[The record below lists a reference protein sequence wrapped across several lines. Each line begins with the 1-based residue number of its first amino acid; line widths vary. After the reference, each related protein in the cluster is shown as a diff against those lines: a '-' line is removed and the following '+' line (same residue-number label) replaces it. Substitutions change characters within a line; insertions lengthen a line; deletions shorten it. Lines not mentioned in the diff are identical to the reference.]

1 MSEQPSRRVLTD
13 ASRLI
18 IEAAVRAGADV
29 FVGYPITPANWLYHY
44 ATQRF
49 PTTLP
54 ATDEITTLQW
64 MAGFAAAGRFPV
76 TATSF
81 PGFAL
86 MVESVNMAY
95 MMELPML
102 IVLVQRL
109 GPSTGSATTGA
120 QGDLLLLRGV
130 ISGGYPLPV
139 FSPSNFED
147 CWELTGRAV
156 AASLQMRTP
165 VVLLTSKEMVMT
177 SRSFDLS
184 RLPAIERASW
194 PQYRG
199 SNGYLPYRANPAEP
213 PPFLPVGNRQ
223 HQVRINASTHD
234 ASGLIRK
241 ATPEALANTRRLQEK
256 IQAGMEKHVY
266 FEYDPA
272 PDADALLVTY
282 GVTAEA
288 GRDAIRRLQERGRA
302 VSLLVVKTLL
312 PFPQEALAIIRRYA
326 RVLIAEENLSGLL
339 RELIYGQMA
348 PTNVVGVNQIGKLIS
363 PEDIVAGYEK
373 LSSMPLS
380 PNSEAQEGKP
390 S

>member
-1 MSEQPSRRVLTD
+1 
-13 ASRLI
+13 
-18 IEAAVRAGADV
+18 
-29 FVGYPITPANWLYHY
+29 
-44 ATQRF
+44 
-49 PTTLP
+49 
-54 ATDEITTLQW
+54 
-64 MAGFAAAGRFPV
+64 
-76 TATSF
+76 
-81 PGFAL
+81 
-86 MVESVNMAY
+86 
-95 MMELPML
+95 
-102 IVLVQRL
+102 
-109 GPSTGSATTGA
+109 
-120 QGDLLLLRGV
+120 
-130 ISGGYPLPV
+130 
-139 FSPSNFED
+139 
-147 CWELTGRAV
+147 
-156 AASLQMRTP
+156 
-165 VVLLTSKEMVMT
+165 MT

-199 SNGYLPYRANPAEP
+199 SNGYQPYRANPAEP

-266 FEYDPA
+266 FEYDAA
-272 PDADALLVTY
+272 PDADTLLVTY

-312 PFPQEALAIIRRYA
+312 PFPQDALAIIRRYA

-348 PTNVVGVNQIGKLIS
+348 PANVVGVNQIGKLIS

-373 LSSMPLS
+373 LSSMPSRL
-380 PNSEAQEGKP
+380 NSEAQEGKL